1 MSACRLARDTQ
12 AKAII
17 GVTRSGYTAFRL
29 SHHRP
34 EADLYVFT
42 PNRQLM
48 CILSLYWGVKTV
60 YYDREDLSTDD
71 LIEDIKQV
79 LIEKGALHIGDIFVN
94 TLSMPLSKHRRTNAV
109 KLSVV
114 D

>member
-1 MSACRLARDTQ
+1 
-12 AKAII
+12 
-17 GVTRSGYTAFRL
+17 
-29 SHHRP
+29 
-34 EADLYVFT
+34 
-42 PNRQLM
+42 M

-79 LIEKGALHIGDIFVN
+79 LIEKDALHTGDIFVN